1 LLQTTPVVERTSEW
15 RAQSS
20 IEPIA
25 LADVE
30 STEVHSTIAVW
41 HKWRGLHAIPSHD
54 RLDLR
59 DFGRYLE
66 NVSIIQAEDN
76 GAEYAFLAIGA
87 AHVRAYGS
95 NFTGQY
101 LRHVIAIAPKFG
113 KLLKASCDLVR
124 TTGRPYAF
132 RGIVGSNVAESR
144 FSSFETCYL
153 PVGSS
158 ATSVSHIL
166 NAASYAIK

>member
-1 LLQTTPVVERTSEW
+1 MLQTTPVIERTSER

-20 IEPIA
+20 VEPIA
-25 LADVE
+25 LSDVE
-30 STEVHSTIAVW
+30 STEVYSIIAVW
-41 HKWRGLHAIPSHD
+41 QKWRGLHAIPAHD

-59 DFGRYLE
+59 DFGPYLE

-87 AHVRAYGS
+87 AHVRAYGA
-95 NFTGQY
+95 NFTGQH
-101 LRHVIAIAPKFG
+101 LRHVTAIAPRFG
-113 KLLKASCDLVR
+113 KLLKASYDLVR

-132 RGIVGSNVAESR
+132 RGIVGSDVTESR

-153 PVGSS
+153 PFGSS
-158 ATSVSHIL
+158 ASSVTHIL
-166 NAASYAIK
+166 NAASYEIK